1 MVPASQSQATSLRLF
16 VALRLPQDVRTELT
30 KAQTELR
37 RILKNAAGWT
47 PPEQFHLTLKFL
59 GSVDRDDLDTLIKQ
73 LGESLAPFG
82 PLSLAVAGLGVFPE
96 RGTPRVIWAGVS
108 DSHQQLARLQGAIE
122 QATAKFAPQA
132 SPEPFRG
139 HVTLGRVREARG
151 GWRRDLEVFLKS
163 RAGAS
168 FGMWMADR
176 VELMRSELSST
187 GAIHYP
193 LAEVLLAAK

>member
-1 MVPASQSQATSLRLF
+1 
-16 VALRLPQDVRTELT
+16 
-30 KAQTELR
+30 
-37 RILKNAAGWT
+37 
-47 PPEQFHLTLKFL
+47 
-59 GSVDRDDLDTLIKQ
+59 LIKQ
-73 LGESLAPFG
+73 LRESLAPFG

-96 RGTPRVIWAGVS
+96 RGPPRVIWAGVS

-122 QATAKFAPQA
+122 QATAKSAPQG
-132 SPEPFRG
+132 SPEQFRG

-163 RAGAS
+163 RARTS
-168 FGMWMADR
+168 FGMWTADR

-193 LAEVLLAAK
+193 LAEVVLAAK